1 MTNEKKSTPC
11 SARGQFVPLWA
22 VFSGK
27 NGKTDRQ
34 GCVERKNEEISA
46 VPWRSAARAAPFRRR
61 PRPSCPSCRRAV
73 LPLCRRAR
81 RKGHPGADVSETTGQ
96 GRAERKIRRK
106 PQPEAKASGCGLQ
119 TEKTPFQEKRGG
131 FRRKIAQKGAQR
143 IPAENPGK
151 VTLSFY
157 CRSCGCGF
165 PNRNPRN

>member
-1 MTNEKKSTPC
+1 MTNEKNRRLAPPGGNLFRFGLYFREKTEKRTGRDAS
-11 SARGQFVPLWA
+11 
-22 VFSGK
+22 
-27 NGKTDRQ
+27 NGKTRKFPSPRY
-34 GCVERKNEEISA
+34 GCRVR
-46 VPWRSAARAAPFRRR
+46 RARRR

-73 LPLCRRAR
+73 LPSCRRAR

-157 CRSCGCGF
+157 CRLCGCGF